1 MAGNAPLIPLYFRLV
16 QNGASGYLVHLQTR
30 KGYAMQIGH
39 TKHITLP
46 GVGNQPTAPKSS
58 DDSDSTTL
66 GAAVSGRG
74 AAVRPITPAQDAPG
88 VVAKIQS
95 SGDGTAPVAL
105 PPGLV
110 YSNARKAAAAED
122 SDADTA
128 RMAEQHRQAMERA
141 SQAPSGLAVG
151 KDGLLVA
158 KPAQTKS
165 EEFVRFAVNT
175 LREYADEQA
184 RLKAQSAQ
192 DESASHLIPRNL
204 GDVQRLAARF
214 KLFT

>member
-1 MAGNAPLIPLYFRLV
+1 M
-16 QNGASGYLVHLQTR
+16 HLQTL

-46 GVGNQPTAPKSS
+46 GVGNQPTPPKTG
-58 DDSDSTTL
+58 DDS
-66 GAAVSGRG
+66 AATPDALVSGRG
-74 AAVRPITPAQDAPG
+74 AAVRQITPAQNAPG

-95 SGDGTAPVAL
+95 GSDGAATVAL

-110 YSNARKAAAAED
+110 YSNTRKAAPAED
-122 SDADTA
+122 TDADTA

-141 SQAPSGLAVG
+141 TQAPTGLAVG

-165 EEFVRFAVNT
+165 EEFVHFAVNAM
-175 LREYADEQA
+175 REYADEQA
-184 RLKAQSAQ
+184 RLKAEATQA
-192 DESASHLIPRNL
+192 DTTAHLIPRNL
-204 GDVQRLAARF
+204 GEVQKLAARF
-214 KLFT
+214 KLFA

>member
-1 MAGNAPLIPLYFRLV
+1 M
-16 QNGASGYLVHLQTR
+16 HLQTL

-46 GVGNQPTAPKSS
+46 GLGNQPTAPKTS
-58 DDSDSTTL
+58 DDSESNAAL

-74 AAVRPITPAQDAPG
+74 AAVRQITPAQNAPG

-95 SGDGTAPVAL
+95 GSEGAVAVAL

-110 YSNARKAAAAED
+110 YSNTRKAAAAED
-122 SDADTA
+122 TDADTT

-165 EEFVRFAVNT
+165 EEFVHFAVNAM
-175 LREYADEQA
+175 REYADEQA
-184 RLKAQSAQ
+184 RLKE
-192 DESASHLIPRNL
+192 ESNQADTAHIIPRNL
-204 GDVQRLAARF
+204 GEVQRLAARF
-214 KLFT
+214 KLFA